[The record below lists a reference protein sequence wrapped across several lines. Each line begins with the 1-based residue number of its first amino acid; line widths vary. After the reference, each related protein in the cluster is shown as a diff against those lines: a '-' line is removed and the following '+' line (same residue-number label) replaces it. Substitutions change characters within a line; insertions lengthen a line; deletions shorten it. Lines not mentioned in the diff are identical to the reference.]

1 MDSFMSRRNDN
12 PRASIGIGLVIT
24 QKNEARLLRQNLEY
38 HRFLGVTHFYVFDD
52 GSSDDSMRSIRG
64 VPGLSCPDLEG
75 LADVPPELKEGMLQA
90 RCGPWMARQKM
101 ATRWAT
107 QLARKDGVEWLI
119 SLDADELVMI
129 EDPTR
134 GAIQD
139 LFLDC
144 PADVDAVFFRDTYEV
159 VPRASDPDV
168 DFSSHV
174 LFKTPAYSR
183 GHRREMFDPIR
194 DRRFTVGGYL
204 GHGAG
209 KTALRV
215 AAGLVPKSVHQVVT
229 ATGRPV
235 KHWDAGKLLH
245 YKFHD
250 HRDFLSKSSWPY
262 PRRFASGVEVEY
274 YPARFWHDLVAHLEF
289 DVDAVRAYHQ
299 RWIAYTD
306 AEIDR
311 LRQGAFADSPLL
323 IEVPEILRIWKAIGG
338 IDESGCLE
346 DVSLPPAS
354 GNASI
359 PDRSE
364 RVRVEES
371 SDRREGPSVSMI
383 VPAYNA
389 DRYIGFTIE
398 SLLRQTHADLEVIV
412 VDDGSTDRTH
422 DIACGYA
429 AEDSRITVLTQR
441 NAGVATARNRAIEV
455 AKGEFLGFVDADDIW
470 HPTAVAKMLARF
482 EGASSD
488 LGVVY
493 AWSTDIDEENRP
505 IGGVH
510 VSRACGHVFPLL
522 VFHNFLG
529 NASSTIIRK
538 RSLEAIGGYRAEFD
552 LGCEDLDLYLRLAA
566 RFDYDVVPEFLVA
579 YRRTPGAMSSH
590 VEKME
595 RAHQQVLDTIRRER
609 PMVSSRLLRSSKV
622 NFYAYLAHASALG
635 GGGRNALH
643 WIGKSFRTDPLLT
656 LCRIDLLA
664 IPVRR
669 FGRAASGL
677 LGSERTGSLPL
688 VLDPVRG
695 GGESVSFRPPLSGRM
710 LSEIKCGVAS
720 IVYRVLR
727 WGRRPPS
734 PGDAWRRDSV
744 GES

>member
-1 MDSFMSRRNDN
+1 MNRRNDN

-24 QKNEARLLRQNLEY
+24 QKNEARLLRPNLEY

-52 GSSDDSMRSIRG
+52 GSSDESMRSIRD

-75 LADVPPELKEGMLQA
+75 LADVPPELKDDILQA
-90 RCGPWMARQKM
+90 RNGPWMARQKL

-119 SLDADELVMI
+119 SLDADELVMV
-129 EDPTR
+129 ENPTR

-144 PADVDAVFFRDTYEV
+144 PSDVDAVFFRDTYEV
-159 VPRASDPDV
+159 VPRGCDTDV
-168 DFSSHV
+168 DLSSHV
-174 LFKTPAYSR
+174 LFKTPAYSKR
-183 GHRREMFDPIR
+183 HRREMFDPIR

-204 GHGAG
+204 GHMSG

-215 AAGLVPKSVHQVVT
+215 AAGLIPKNVHQVMS

-250 HRDFLSKSSWPY
+250 HLDFLSKSRWPY

-289 DVDAVRAYHQ
+289 DVDAVKAYHR

-306 AEIDR
+306 IEIDR
-311 LRQGAFADSPLL
+311 LRQGRLEDSPLL
-323 IEVPEILRIWKAIGG
+323 IEIPEIPEIWKSIGG
-338 IDESGCLE
+338 IDESSRPEEEPPLPAPETACLPE
-346 DVSLPPAS
+346 RPERIRVQET
-354 GNASI
+354 
-359 PDRSE
+359 SE
-364 RVRVEES
+364 
-371 SDRREGPSVSMI
+371 RREGPSISMV
-383 VPAYNA
+383 VPAYDA
-389 DRYIGFTIE
+389 ERYIGFTIE
-398 SLLRQTHADLEVIV
+398 SLLRQTHTDLEIIV

-422 DIACGYA
+422 EIASRYA
-429 AEDSRITVLTQR
+429 AEDSRITVLTQG
-441 NAGVATARNRAIEV
+441 NAGVATARNRAMDV

-488 LGVVY
+488 LAVVY

-510 VSRACGHVFPLL
+510 VSRASGHVFPLL

-538 RSLEAIGGYRAEFD
+538 RSLEAIGGYRAEFE

-595 RAHQQVLDTIRRER
+595 RAHQQVLDTVRRER

-622 NFYAYLAHASALG
+622 NFYAYLAHASVFG
-635 GGGRNALH
+635 GGDRGALH
-643 WIGKSFRTDPLLT
+643 WIGRSLRTDPLLT
-656 LCRIDLLA
+656 LCRIDLLT
-664 IPVRR
+664 IFPRR
-669 FGRAASGL
+669 IIRGVFEATRFRGVSSRRS
-677 LGSERTGSLPL
+677 
-688 VLDPVRG
+688 VLDADCSG
-695 GGESVSFRPPLSGRM
+695 GKADGLRPPMSGRV

-734 PGDAWRRDSV
+734 PRDA
-744 GES
+744 